1 MASEDI
7 LIIMLS
13 VGFIIL
19 IALFSV
25 ALGAA
30 IKILI
35 DMRKITDK
43 LNEMVDSAADAV
55 GAVSSKA
62 KSVFTNTLVMDK
74 IIPAVLGAISVGIG
88 IKKAKEASQN
98 KAKKGRSK
106 KFSKVD
112 VYEEDE

>member
-1 MASEDI
+1 MTSEDI

-19 IALFSV
+19 IALFCV
-25 ALGAA
+25 ALGTA
-30 IKILI
+30 IKILV
-35 DMRKITDK
+35 DMRKITDRI
-43 LNEMVDSAADAV
+43 NEMVDSAADTV
-55 GAVSSKA
+55 GIVSSKA

-74 IIPAVLGAISVGIG
+74 IIPAILGAITVGISV
-88 IKKAKEASQN
+88 KKAKEKVS
-98 KAKKGRSK
+98 AKPSRKGK